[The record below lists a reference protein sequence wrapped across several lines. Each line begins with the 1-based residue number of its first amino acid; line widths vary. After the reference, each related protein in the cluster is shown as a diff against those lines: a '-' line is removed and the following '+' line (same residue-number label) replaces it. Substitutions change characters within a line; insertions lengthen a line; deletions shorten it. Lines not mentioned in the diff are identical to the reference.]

1 MKTRPRISLVTVA
14 VTVGLLA
21 SGGAASAA
29 APDCIGVHPGSGRAV
44 DTTCPG
50 HHQPSPHVVIFL
62 DDGTTLQPNVDRGPG
77 L

>member
-29 APDCIGVHPGSGRAV
+29 AARGEAVAETLAAALPPNRARCATAPTPPAGRAAA
-44 DTTCPG
+44 
-50 HHQPSPHVVIFL
+50 SPAA
-62 DDGTTLQPNVDRGPG
+62 
-77 L
+77 